1 MGEESQMIELKITNS
16 AALLLLTERMKMEF
30 EKRKSFVKSMNWH
43 ELEMMSY
50 PEILEIA
57 ECSAIDLISMLPAD
71 ILLEKNNL
79 DEILYR
85 AIKSLSGVFNKE
97 EFSIYSLEQA
107 RVLVRKIESI
117 FEIYTKDSDFNYN

>member
-1 MGEESQMIELKITNS
+1 MIELKITNS